1 MTTDNVWFVK
11 IGVGFFKDIRLWGK
25 PFGEGEKMPDFIKKI
40 IDNIKTIWGK
50 LTIAQKLIG
59 GGVILA
65 VIVAIVI
72 MLAVNSTSAGVPL
85 FVSNVDVEDFGKITK
100 KLQEQRIPFTVKGD
114 SVILM
119 RNQVEKNK
127 SLMML
132 SQEGMMPK
140 GKYTFL
146 DIIKNQKIT
155 TDKFTNNAQLR
166 AALAGKLEELLES
179 SELVDKAQVN
189 FTMPE
194 QQVFIKDRSPV
205 KVAVMLTPKYGVNLS
220 ENKKAIQG
228 IQDLVVNSIDRA
240 EPEYVTITDNY
251 GVKLNDF
258 SGEQDEMTLKKT
270 KENLKIRD
278 AQIASY
284 REKIYSGVTKIIDPD
299 RVSILVDVQMNFNE
313 EVEKRKEVLP
323 VVIRPDN
330 PETPYDDSE
339 IVPSV
344 TISKKTTSEKFN
356 GPNWIPEG
364 PPGYDSNV
372 PPAYKGALEQMTE
385 YLKNEEIV
393 NEVTGESNKEI
404 KKDPWEITKI
414 SASVAV
420 DGTYEI
426 QYDNKNKPLTNPD
439 GTRKRKYIP
448 VGDNVIKNI
457 KGFVE
462 QGVGYSAANGFKV
475 EVYELQKDRSAQF
488 KKEDDE
494 WNRRNQIT
502 IALIAG
508 LFALIVLIIA
518 TILYRVIAK
527 ELERKKRL
535 REEELA
541 RQHQLARE
549 MALKSAEAENVDVEM
564 SQEDKARLEMQE
576 NAINLSREHPEE
588 VAQLI
593 RTWLT
598 EE

>member
-1 MTTDNVWFVK
+1 
-11 IGVGFFKDIRLWGK
+11 
-25 PFGEGEKMPDFIKKI
+25 MPDFIKKF
-40 IDNIKTIWGK
+40 IDSVKTIWGK
-50 LTIAQKLIG
+50 LTVSQKLIG

-65 VIVAIVI
+65 VIVGII
-72 MLAVNSTSAGVPL
+72 ILFAVNSSSAGVPL
-85 FVSNVDVEDFGKITK
+85 FVSSIDIEDFGRITK
-100 KLQEQRIPFTVKGD
+100 KLQEQQIPFTVKGN
-114 SVILM
+114 SIILL
-119 RNQVEKNK
+119 RNESEKNK
-127 SLMML
+127 TIMML

-179 SELVDKAQVN
+179 SELIDSAKVN

-205 KVAVMLTPKYGVNLS
+205 KVAVMLTPKYGVNLK
-220 ENKKAIQG
+220 ENRNAVKG
-228 IQDLVVNSIDRA
+228 MQDLVVNSIDRA
-240 EPEYVTITDNY
+240 EVEYVTITDNY

-258 SGEQDEMTLKKT
+258 EGENDEMTLKKT

-278 AQIASY
+278 AQIESY
-284 REKIYSGVTKIIDPD
+284 REKIYSGITRIMDPD

-313 EVEKRKEVLP
+313 ELEKRKEVLP
-323 VVIRPDN
+323 VVIRQDN
-330 PETPYDDSE
+330 PDTPYDDSE
-339 IVPSV
+339 IVQSV
-344 TISKKTTSEKFN
+344 TISKKTTDEKFN

-385 YLKNEEIV
+385 YLKKEEIV
-393 NEVTGESNKEI
+393 NEVTGESNREI

-414 SASVAV
+414 TASVAV
-420 DGTYEI
+420 DGTWQIE
-426 QYDNKNKPLTNPD
+426 YDNKNKPLTTPD

-448 VGDNVIKNI
+448 VGDNIIKNI

-462 QGVGYSAANGFKV
+462 QGVGYSVSRGDKV
-475 EVYELQKDRSAQF
+475 EVYELPKDRSFQF
-488 KKEDDE
+488 KKEDED
-494 WNRRNQIT
+494 WNRRNQFT

-508 LFALIVLIIA
+508 LCALVLLIMA

-527 ELERKKRL
+527 EMERRKRL

-576 NAINLSREHPEE
+576 NAINLSREHPDE